1 MPVDAHS
8 PPQVP
13 ARRRGGW
20 VLVFLALSLL
30 GHVVGFEWLSLWAAQ
45 RPQLAPQ
52 RPVDLLMVE
61 VEPPKPAPPPPEPVP
76 EPEPT
81 KPAPRPPPPLKVA
94 RPEAPTPPPL
104 EQLPPPPNDA
114 PPPEPSAKPVPLFAG
129 ISLSSTTSTG
139 TFSAPVG
146 NTAYGKVGERAPD
159 PAEVKA
165 YVAPRYAPVYQVDRE
180 PKVRS
185 QPRIEYP
192 REAKEAGVEGV
203 VVLSVAIGADGA
215 VREVKVLSGPGYG
228 LDEAARRALL
238 QFRFDAPTR
247 GGEPVATELTYRYT
261 FFLE

>member
-1 MPVDAHS
+1 MPADAHS
-8 PPQVP
+8 LPQVP

-20 VLVFLALSLL
+20 VLVFLALSLV
-30 GHVVGFEWLSLWAAQ
+30 GHLVGFEWLSRWAEQ
-45 RPQLAPQ
+45 RPKVVPP
-52 RPVDLLMVE
+52 RPVELVMVE
-61 VEPPKPAPPPPEPVP
+61 VEPPKPAPPPPEPAP
-76 EPEPT
+76 EPA
-81 KPAPRPPPPLKVA
+81 PAPPLKVA
-94 RPEAPTPPPL
+94 RPKAPAAPPL
-104 EQLPPPPNDA
+104 EELPPPPNDA

-129 ISLSSTTSTG
+129 ISLSSTTSAG

-185 QPRIEYP
+185 QPRIAYP

-203 VVLSVAIGADGA
+203 VVLAVAIGADGA